1 MRIKYTFLNGKL
13 YANGMNR
20 EAAAALLGINER
32 TFARKLSGE
41 SEFTLDEA
49 HKLCEALNCHPIE
62 RLFETK
68 EHPYSGHKCVRIAT
82 VKVEVDSEEAE
93 RTIAMLT
100 EKADRLRSTLEQCK
114 AEAGSLSVNTE
125 DSKKSC
131 INGLTVTIGGGT
143 TEQQQK

>member
-1 MRIKYTFLNGKL
+1 MVVSVWKL
-13 YANGMNR
+13 VSICFSSF
-20 EAAAALLGINER
+20 ALGLGTASLVVSLVNYSSLKKRDKKRHER
-32 TFARKLSGE
+32 
-41 SEFTLDEA
+41 DD
-49 HKLCEALNCHPIE
+49 
-62 RLFETK
+62 
-68 EHPYSGHKCVRIAT
+68 
-82 VKVEVDSEEAE
+82 DSEEAE